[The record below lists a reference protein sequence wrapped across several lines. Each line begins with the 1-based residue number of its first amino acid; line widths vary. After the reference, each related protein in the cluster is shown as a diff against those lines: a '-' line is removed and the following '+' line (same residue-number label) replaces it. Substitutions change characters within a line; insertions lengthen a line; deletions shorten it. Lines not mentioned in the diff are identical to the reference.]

1 MTQNLVF
8 HQKIPKEWKERET
21 LRDKGQ
27 FWTPDWVAEAMV
39 SYVIKDTDLVF
50 DPGTGTGAFLKALKN
65 VEKTRRIKF
74 YGIDIDQEVLKE
86 EIYKDPLC
94 LVELRDFIKNPPKN
108 KFKAIVGNP
117 PYIRHHRIDNE
128 TKIFLKTLS
137 KRITG
142 SVIDGRAGYHIY
154 FLMQALHLLKE
165 NGRLAFI
172 MPADTCEGTF
182 AEKLWVWIIK
192 NFCLECVVTF
202 SEMATP
208 FPTIDTNAVIFLI
221 KKAAQKKEIYWVR
234 ANEAYSKDLYSFI
247 SSEFKNLEQNTL
259 NVTKRD
265 IEEAIETGLSRPQ
278 QINNNFKYHLRDFA
292 VVIRGIATGAN
303 EFFFLTKE
311 QARDLHIPQNFLK
324 PAVGRTRDISGN
336 IITKMDIEELEKK
349 GRPTLILSID
359 KPEDELPETV
369 KNYLRKGVLLGLPD
383 RPLIKQRRPWF
394 KMENREV
401 PPLLFA
407 YLGRRN
413 SRFIKNEAGVLPL
426 TGFLCVYPKRK
437 NKDYVDA
444 LWEILNNPE
453 TLKNLQLVGKSY
465 GSGAIKVEPRN
476 LEKLPIP
483 DHLVEKYSIKRQQE
497 KLDNFK

>member
-1 MTQNLVF
+1 MSQSLMLR
-8 HQKIPKEWKERET
+8 QKIPKEWKERET

-39 SYVIKDTDLVF
+39 SYVLKDAELIF
-50 DPGTGTGAFLKALKN
+50 DPGTGTGAFFKALKN
-65 VEKTRRIKF
+65 VDITRKIKF

-86 EIYKDPLC
+86 EIYADPLC
-94 LVELRDFIKNPPKN
+94 LVEIRDFIKNPPPQ
-108 KFKAIVGNP
+108 KFKAIVANP
-117 PYIRHHRIDNE
+117 PYIRHHRIDSE
-128 TKIFLKTLS
+128 TKIFLKMLS

-142 SVIDGRAGYHIY
+142 NVIDGRAGYHIY
-154 FLMQALHLLKE
+154 FLIQALNLLEESGK
-165 NGRLAFI
+165 LAFI

-182 AEKLWVWIIK
+182 AKKLWDWIIK

-202 SEMATP
+202 NEAATP

-221 KKAAQKKEIYWVR
+221 KKDVQKKEIFWVR
-234 ANEAYSKDLYSFI
+234 ANEAYSKDLYNFI
-247 SSEFKNLEQNTL
+247 SSDFKKLEQNTL
-259 NVTKRD
+259 NITKRD

-278 QINNNFKYHLRDFA
+278 QINNFKYYLSDFA
-292 VVIRGIATGAN
+292 VVMRGIATGAN

-311 QARDLHIPQNFLK
+311 QANDLHIPKGFLK
-324 PAVGRTRDISGN
+324 LAIGRTRDISAN
-336 IITKMDIEELEKK
+336 IITKSDMQELEKK

-359 KPEDELPETV
+359 KTENELPETI
-369 KNYLRKGVLLGLPD
+369 KDYLKKGILLGLPN
-383 RPLIKQRRPWF
+383 RPLIKQRKPWF

-413 SRFIKNEAGVLPL
+413 SRFIKNVAGVVPL
-426 TGFLCVYPKRK
+426 TGFLCVYPNRK
-437 NKDYVDA
+437 SKDYVDA
-444 LWEILNNPE
+444 LWEILNNPD

-483 DHLVEKYSIKRQQE
+483 DHLVEKYSLKRQQE
-497 KLDNFK
+497 KLDTFR